1 MYTVITPFLVPANL
15 PKKVNIGDGFIM
27 DSSIKLIQKN
37 LNLKFPIINK
47 LPDNILEIYN
57 FDNFKFKQNE
67 YKLNMDKFINKVREM
82 I

>member
-1 MYTVITPFLVPANL
+1 MYSVITPFLVPDNL

-47 LPDNILEIYN
+47 LPDNILETYN
-57 FDNFKFKQNE
+57 FDNFKFKQSE
-67 YKLNMDKFINKVREM
+67 YKLNMDKFINKIREL